1 METSNNARHLA
12 ELQRITVR
20 FSDELQEKFLPL
32 AETRLLEMAD
42 TAKNNEHQWRLLQLS
57 RDLRRQKA
65 LLAEAFRK
73 YLIEG
78 FHQFQHN
85 KLGGKDT
92 SKEDMSQDLSLVA
105 NDELEQNLASS
116 SLSRRAETRFAEELF
131 ALNQRMAVLQ
141 GGRKLADDGNPL
153 GPYQFAEALQAE
165 IAVLKLDTRLTV
177 LFYRIFE
184 KILLDNLGEVYKS
197 ANDYLIRNGILPNL
211 RYGVALKGAKS
222 NASAGSKPPEATTET
237 SGEAAVASTP
247 PPASPSSS
255 LSTRQAAVSQ
265 PDPAQEI
272 AQAGSLVT
280 QRQLYSAIRDLQQ
293 GVAQA
298 RMDASQGT
306 GHVSPAG
313 NYPAGTHVSGRQD
326 TGHYSPGYF
335 SQPAYPAQGNAA
347 LAACAQS
354 EVVTALSGVPLI
366 HYAETIEQVAVPP
379 AMTVEQFQAVTV
391 QLREQIGDEKHI
403 DDDDGRIIDL
413 VGMIFEYMLADKQ
426 LPDSVKAVLS
436 YLHTPYLKAAFLDRR
451 LFEKPEH
458 ASRQLLNCMAEAGTR
473 WVNSSGESQFKVFP
487 KIKSVVRRILTEF
500 NSDVAL
506 FDELFAEMQEFCQ
519 KVEHSVGL
527 MERRAREK
535 AEGEDR
541 LREVKRRV
549 MLEVRKRMQGHEL
562 PSHIIVLLLHP
573 WSDYL
578 TFTLLRHG
586 QESVLWQEGLDNIED
601 IIWSIQP
608 KVDAN
613 ERNRLMLIQESLQ
626 SRVQS
631 ALETIA
637 YDQVKSN
644 KLLDAL
650 SKSQM
655 LALQN
660 LETEPVAAERRA
672 EMEAEV
678 GEGLEQEV
686 VDLDAFSEEER
697 EVIENLRDIEFGTW
711 IEFDQ
716 LDQYTNMCA
725 KVAWF
730 NSKTSRYML
739 VDRSGKQVAMK
750 SGIEIARMIL
760 GSQARMLAGSGK
772 PFFERALENIFAR
785 LKSAIS
791 H

>member
-1 METSNNARHLA
+1 METSNNARHIA
-12 ELQRITVR
+12 ELQRIAVR
-20 FSDELQEKFLPL
+20 FSDELQDKFLPL

-65 LLAEAFRK
+65 QLSAEFRK
-73 YLIEG
+73 YLTEG

-165 IAVLKLDTRLTV
+165 IVILKLDTRLTV

-197 ANDYLIRNGILPNL
+197 ANDYLIRNGVLPNL
-211 RYGVALKGAKS
+211 RYGVSLKGAKPNT
-222 NASAGSKPPEATTET
+222 NASGKSSEATPATPTET
-237 SGEAAVASTP
+237 APPVVPAAVP
-247 PPASPSSS
+247 PSSS
-255 LSTRQAAVSQ
+255 LSTRQAAVSP
-265 PDPAQEI
+265 PDPAQEM
-272 AQAGSLVT
+272 AQAGSLVA

-293 GVAQA
+293 GAAQA
-298 RMDASQGT
+298 RTDASQGV
-306 GHVSPAG
+306 GHAPPGNHPAG
-313 NYPAGTHVSGRQD
+313 AQVPGQD
-326 TGHYSPGYF
+326 HYSPGYF
-335 SQPAYPAQGNAA
+335 SQPAYPTQGNAA

-366 HYAETIEQVAVPP
+366 HYAETIEQLAVPP

-608 KVDAN
+608 KVDPN
-613 ERNRLMLIQESLQ
+613 ERNRLMLIQDSLQ
-626 SRVQS
+626 ARVQS

-650 SKSQM
+650 NKSQM

-739 VDRSGKQVAMK
+739 VDRSGKQIAMK

-785 LKSAIS
+785 LKSAVS